1 MVDFKLKLHHIGVAT
16 KCIEKEF
23 KAFQALG
30 YVKRDELFEDS
41 TQKIRG
47 LFIEAE
53 NQPCMELLEGLT
65 DDNPIKNHI
74 LKGNKFYHIA
84 YETKNIEKDLKI
96 FIEEK
101 RAKVIVPITEATYFD
116 KICFM
121 VMPNMMLIELVQLKE
136 LNNG

>member
-1 MVDFKLKLHHIGVAT
+1 MRNLSICFVLSTAKKIIPIAIVLIVA
-16 KCIEKEF
+16 III
-23 KAFQALG
+23 
-30 YVKRDELFEDS
+30 FE
-41 TQKIRG
+41 I
-47 LFIEAE
+47 
-53 NQPCMELLEGLT
+53 
-65 DDNPIKNHI
+65 I